1 MSTDFVPPREA
12 DLVTFLTN
20 LSTKITATPAAFG
33 VLVPQA
39 AQLQTLADD
48 FIALYTTCSE
58 PDTRTPAKIQAK
70 KDAKRDA
77 IAFVRVIVRQ
87 IQGTESVTNE
97 QRVSLM
103 LPVRDTEPT
112 PVPPPQISPGIGLTV
127 TGPHALAVRIWDPL
141 NPDSG
146 RKPAGVQGTAIF
158 TCTGEAPLPVG
169 DAGWVWQGQTTRM
182 KGNVSVNPTL
192 PGGTKVWV
200 CGVFYN
206 AKGEHGPV
214 SNAVSAYLPMTD
226 AQPLAA

>member
-1 MSTDFVPPREA
+1 MPDFVPDRESL
-12 DLVTFLTN
+12 LVTFLTN
-20 LSTKITATPAAFG
+20 LSTKVTATPAAFG

-48 FIALYTTCSE
+48 FIALYTLCSE

-70 KDAKRDA
+70 KDAKIA
-77 IAFVRVIVRQ
+77 VIAFVRVIVRQ

-103 LPVRDTEPT
+103 LSVHDTEPT
-112 PVPPPQISPGIGLTV
+112 PVNPPQTSPGMAASAI
-127 TGPHALAVRIWDPL
+127 GPHALGVRIWDPL

-169 DAGWVWQGQTTRM
+169 DAGWVWQGQTSRM
-182 KGNVSVNPTL
+182 KGNISVNDSL

-214 SNAVSAYLPMTD
+214 STAVSAYLPMTD
-226 AQPLAA
+226 AQPIAA